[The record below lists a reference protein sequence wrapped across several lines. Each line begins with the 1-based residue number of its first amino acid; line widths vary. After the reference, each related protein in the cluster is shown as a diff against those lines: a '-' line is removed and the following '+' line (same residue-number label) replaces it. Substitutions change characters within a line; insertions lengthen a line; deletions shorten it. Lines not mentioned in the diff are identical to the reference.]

1 MLRIPAPDTNPE
13 HQGASD
19 GQPPDGVSAVSD
31 IWIHTITIAAREP
44 GTLAVF
50 WLHLLGYEVVPNH
63 TESVQIADPS
73 GRGPTL
79 LFAPSAL
86 TGFGRD
92 RFHLDLRP
100 RDQVAAVTRAIALGA
115 TRLADRGEASWVR
128 LADPEGNRFCLLQ
141 SQGDAGA
148 FVRQHGPGTRS
159 IDV

>member
-1 MLRIPAPDTNPE
+1 MPRLP
-13 HQGASD
+13 ASD
-19 GQPPDGVSAVSD
+19 ADPGDQDAGGGPHETVSAVSD
-31 IWIHTITIAAREP
+31 VWVHTITIAAREP
-44 GTLAVF
+44 AALAAF

-63 TESVQIADPS
+63 TASVQIADPS

-79 LFAPSAL
+79 LFAPSTS

-100 RDQVAAVTRAIALGA
+100 RDQVAAVDRAIALGA
-115 TRLADRGEASWVR
+115 TRLTAPGEASWVR

-141 SQGDAGA
+141 SQGDADA

-159 IDV
+159 IQA